1 MKHLIFILSL
11 FFVNCINAQNFT
23 EANIHLWGVGISH
36 EKEITENISIRG
48 SFNYDG
54 KYYIVDNQLLPGA
67 VSYYIFQPEFVI
79 EPRWYHNKA
88 NREKNNKNVAFNA
101 NNFVGLSFAYGA
113 SWLNA
118 SNKGYYMYDSFTISP
133 SYNFRRNI
141 KNTKLIYEM
150 GLGLRYSHY
159 FKTNTNQN
167 GEYGITANIKL
178 AYVIF

>member
-23 EANIHLWGVGISH
+23 EADIHLWGAGISH

-88 NREKNNKNVAFNA
+88 NREKNKKNVAFNA
-101 NNFVGLSFAYGA
+101 KMESQTGFKKSTYERQ
-113 SWLNA
+113 
-118 SNKGYYMYDSFTISP
+118 NK
-133 SYNFRRNI
+133 
-141 KNTKLIYEM
+141 
-150 GLGLRYSHY
+150 
-159 FKTNTNQN
+159 
-167 GEYGITANIKL
+167 TANNVHLFCLKATL
-178 AYVIF
+178 WQSANYC